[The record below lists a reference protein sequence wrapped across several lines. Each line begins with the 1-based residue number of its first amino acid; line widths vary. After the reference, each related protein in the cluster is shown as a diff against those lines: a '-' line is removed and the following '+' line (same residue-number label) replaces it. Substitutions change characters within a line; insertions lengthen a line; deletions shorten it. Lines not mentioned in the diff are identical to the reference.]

1 VAIKKV
7 HANYS
12 YVALGMKLS
21 GVVMVQALVGEDG
34 TVKDALVVSGHP
46 VFRDDALEAVWQ
58 WQFKPAS
65 RDGRPIAVWV
75 EIPVWFL
82 MP

>member
-1 VAIKKV
+1 
-7 HANYS
+7 
-12 YVALGMKLS
+12 
-21 GVVMVQALVGEDG
+21 
-34 TVKDALVVSGHP
+34 
-46 VFRDDALEAVWQ
+46 VWQ

-65 RDGRPIAVWV
+65 REGKPIAVWV